1 MKNIDNEVHDPVR
14 HPAHYEIFPIQ
25 PITISRH
32 VGFCLGNALKY
43 VMRAPW
49 KGGEEDCEKAL
60 QYLKFEQE
68 TPQRHIDEDSRRE
81 VDAQCFRLVMYLL
94 EQDGGNLWR
103 DIAEAQRS
111 FVCAFGSYLLNI
123 GEPQTFSPRHMKDM
137 VEAVEKLKHV
147 LANRHKDSRYFGET
161 GLPDTRE
168 VE

>member
-1 MKNIDNEVHDPVR
+1 MKNISSETHDAVR
-14 HPAHYEIFPIQ
+14 HPAHYEIHPIQ

-32 VGFCLGNALKY
+32 VGFCLGNVFKY

-49 KGGEEDCEKAL
+49 KGGVEDCEKAL

-68 TPQRHIDEDSRRE
+68 TPQPCIDEDASHE
-81 VDAQCFRLVMYLL
+81 VDAQCSRLVKYLY
-94 EQDGGNLWR
+94 EQNGGNLWC
-103 DIAEAQRS
+103 DIAEAQRYFVTS
-111 FVCAFGSYLLNI
+111 FSAYVLNI
-123 GEPQTFSPRHMKDM
+123 GEPQCFSLRHMVGM
-137 VEAVEKLKHV
+137 EMAVEHLKNV

>member
-1 MKNIDNEVHDPVR
+1 MKNIENEGHDPVR

-43 VMRAPW
+43 TMRAPW
-49 KGGEEDCEKAL
+49 KGGVEDCEKAL

-68 TPQRHIDEDSRRE
+68 TPQPCMDEAALRE
-81 VDAQCFRLVMYLL
+81 VEAQCGRLVEYLH
-94 EQDGGNLWR
+94 EQDGGNLWL
-103 DIAEAQRS
+103 DIAEAQHHFVVS
-111 FVCAFGSYLLNI
+111 FSSYVLNI
-123 GEPQTFSPRHMKDM
+123 GLPPTFSPAHMEGM
-137 VEAVEKLKHV
+137 VKAVEKLKHV